1 MNFFFFT
8 YIHRCDEKLQKKLMS
23 YLEITDADGSE
34 TAPAELEERITQLTE
49 QLELKGHEVKK
60 LETNMEEVTGAKH
73 SVKELFMQLEV
84 ATATSICIYMYFCSG
99 LPMFCCWCFS
109 LCHECVSKTTPHFPV
124 TPALPVWLLPAP
136 LFIWRMRCAPAAVK
150 PRLLKHHPLF

>member
-1 MNFFFFT
+1 
-8 YIHRCDEKLQKKLMS
+8 MS

-84 ATATSICIYMYFCSG
+84 ATATSICIYLCSG
-99 LPMFCCWCFS
+99 LPIFCCWCFS
-109 LCHECVSKTTPHFPV
+109 LCHEFVSK
-124 TPALPVWLLPAP
+124 A
-136 LFIWRMRCAPAAVK
+136 M
-150 PRLLKHHPLF
+150 